1 LALLALFGI
10 YSSPSSTSKPRNHL
24 ISIISISTAVERLE
38 TTLYRNLI
46 HISSLETTSL
56 YRIFVYSMAAA
67 SSHIA
72 ARGYAS
78 DATYIYEYS
87 RGLGGVDVPRD
98 VIITRIIYSS
108 LAFLAVALFC
118 GRIAQISHAWLRQI
132 TACGAN
138 KKQQTFWSQEHSS
151 WWPNMKKHF
160 LYAPLGKKR
169 HNRELQLSS
178 VVNVGT
184 LPSRLQTIL
193 VVLYFASQVAYCVI
207 LDYSVNHKAALV
219 AELRGRSG
227 TLATLNMVPL
237 FLLAGRNNPLISIL
251 HISFDTYN
259 LLHRWLGRMVVLE
272 SVVHTAA
279 WAVNACDEQ
288 DFAHMLTRVRTT
300 PFFAWGLVGTVA
312 MIFLCMHSP
321 SPIRHAFYETFLH
334 LHQLAAVLAFLGVYM
349 HLKLDSLPQRSWAHA
364 IATTWIFERSAR
376 LIRLL
381 HLNVSTGGTTTMT
394 VQALPGEACRVT
406 FHLPKRIPIQPG
418 CHVFAYIPSISW
430 WMSHPFSIAWAEDT
444 LSTLTAPTTQSK
456 QYTDLEKQSTP
467 TSALKTQVSLII
479 GAQKGMTRRLYN
491 LANASPSKSLTIAG
505 FIEGPYGSHPSNPQS
520 YGTTIL
526 FSAGA
531 GITHH
536 LLYTRELLKQ
546 SHDST
551 AATRRIYLIWS
562 VRSTDHLS
570 WVSTFMDQILRLP
583 GRRDI
588 LTVKLFVSKP
598 RKAADIVSPSA
609 SVLMHSG
616 RCRPDVVLDEILPGR
631 VGAALV
637 SVCGPGA
644 FADEV
649 RAAARERI
657 GRGAVVDFTEEA
669 FTW

>member
-1 LALLALFGI
+1 MATPPDIAGRGFG
-10 YSSPSSTSKPRNHL
+10 
-24 ISIISISTAVERLE
+24 
-38 TTLYRNLI
+38 
-46 HISSLETTSL
+46 
-56 YRIFVYSMAAA
+56 
-67 SSHIA
+67 
-72 ARGYAS
+72 S

-108 LAFLAVALFC
+108 LVILALVLFC
-118 GRIAQISHAWLRQI
+118 GRIAQISHAYLRQI
-132 TACGAN
+132 TASSAN
-138 KKQQTFWSQEHSS
+138 KKQQTFWAQEVSS
-151 WWPNMKKHF
+151 WWPAIKKHF
-160 LYAPLGKKR
+160 LYAPLGNKR

-178 VVNVGT
+178 VVSVGT

-193 VVLYFASQVAYCVI
+193 VFLYFSSQVAYCVF
-207 LDYSVNHKAALV
+207 LDYKVNHKAALL

-227 TLATLNMVPL
+227 TLAVLNMVPL
-237 FLLAGRNNPLISIL
+237 FILAGRNNPLISIL

-259 LLHRWLGRMVVLE
+259 LLHRWLGRMVVIE

-279 WAVNACDEQ
+279 WAVNAVDEQ
-288 DFAHMLTRVRTT
+288 DFAHMLDRLQTT
-300 PFFAWGLVGTVA
+300 PFFTWGLVGTVA
-312 MIFLCMHSP
+312 MIFLFLHSP
-321 SPIRHAFYETFLH
+321 SPVRHAFYETFLH
-334 LHQLAAVLAFLGVYM
+334 LHQLAALLAYLGVLL
-349 HLKLDSLPQRSWAHA
+349 HLKLDNLPQVSWAIA
-364 IATTWIFERSAR
+364 IAAIWFLDRITR

-418 CHVFAYIPSISW
+418 CHVFVYIPKISW

-444 LSTLTAPTTQSK
+444 STPQIQSSK
-456 QYTDLEKQSTP
+456 YADLEKQITLP
-467 TSALKTQVSLII
+467 SATKSQISLII
-479 GAQKGMTRRLYN
+479 GAQKGMTRTLFN
-491 LANASPSKSLTIAG
+491 IANASPSKSISLPG
-505 FIEGPYGSHPSNPQS
+505 FIEGPYGSHPTNPSS
-520 YGTTIL
+520 YGTAVL

-536 LLYTRELLKQ
+536 LLYTKQ
-546 SHDST
+546 LVQAAAAGT
-551 AATRRIYLIWS
+551 AATRRVYLVWS

-570 WVSTFMDQILRLP
+570 WVSKFMDQILRLP

-598 RKAADIVSPSA
+598 RKASDIVSPSA
-609 SVLMHSG
+609 SVTMQAG

-631 VGAALV
+631 VGATLV

-649 RAAARERI
+649 RDAARKRI
-657 GRGAVVDFTEEA
+657 GKGAVVDFAEEA